1 MADDLTKD
9 PTRTSDTTG
18 ASNASALP
26 GTAGTSGAAGAK
38 KTRDRVLIAVLLIGA
53 LAIAIA
59 VFTSWMFG
67 KEKMPDYVGYP
78 LEGAEKQQVIE
89 QNSPLIDY
97 VCLTPSADF
106 PRDQQISKIT
116 IHHMA
121 ADPTLED
128 VGARF
133 LRRDVQASAN
143 YGIDSY
149 GNVALYV
156 EEANRSWASR
166 NRENDNAAVT
176 IEVANDVVGDD
187 WHVSDKAFDKLVA
200 LCVDICKRNGIE
212 KIDFTGD
219 ASGNLTYHGMFD
231 GATECPG
238 PYLKSRMQDLAD
250 AINEQLGQ

>member
-1 MADDLTKD
+1 MADA
-9 PTRTSDTTG
+9 PTNDATQ
-18 ASNASALP
+18 P
-26 GTAGTSGAAGAK
+26 K
-38 KTRDRVLIAVLLIGA
+38 KTRDRVLVAVLLVGA
-53 LAIAIA
+53 LAIAVA
-59 VFTSWMFG
+59 VFASWMFG

-106 PRDQQISKIT
+106 PRDQPISKIT

-121 ADPTLED
+121 ANASLEN
-128 VGARF
+128 VGDRF

-176 IEVANDVVGDD
+176 IEVANDEVGGD
-187 WHVSDKAFDKLVA
+187 WHVSDAAFDRLVD
-200 LCVDICKRNGIE
+200 LCVDICERNGID
-212 KIDFTGD
+212 KIDYTGD
-219 ASGNLTYHGMFD
+219 ASGNLTYHGMFAND
-231 GATECPG
+231 TMCPG
-238 PYLKSRMQDLAD
+238 PYLTSRMDELAE
-250 AINEQLGQ
+250 AINARLAQ

>member
-9 PTRTSDTTG
+9 STSAGDT
-18 ASNASALP
+18 SNAVN
-26 GTAGTSGAAGAK
+26 TAGAADTASVAGAASAK
-38 KTRDRVLIAVLLIGA
+38 KTRDRILVAVLLIGA
-53 LAIAIA
+53 LAIAVA
-59 VFTSWMFG
+59 VFASWMFG

-106 PRDQQISKIT
+106 PRDQPISKIT

-121 ADPTLED
+121 ANAALED
-128 VGARF
+128 VGERF
-133 LRRDVQASAN
+133 LRRDIQASAN

-156 EEANRSWASR
+156 EEANRSWASK
-166 NRENDNAAVT
+166 NRENDNEAVT
-176 IEVANDVVGDD
+176 IEVANDTVGGD
-187 WHVSDKAFDKLVA
+187 WHVSDRAFDKLVD
-200 LCVDICKRNGIE
+200 LCVDICERNGIE
-212 KIDFTGD
+212 EIDFTGD

-231 GATECPG
+231 DGTACPG

-250 AINEQLGQ
+250 AINARLTQ